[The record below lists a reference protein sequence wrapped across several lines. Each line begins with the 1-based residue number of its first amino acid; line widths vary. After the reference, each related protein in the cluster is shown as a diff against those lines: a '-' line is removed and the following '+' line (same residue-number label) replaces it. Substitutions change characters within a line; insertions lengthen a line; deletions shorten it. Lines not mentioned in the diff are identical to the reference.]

1 MFTVRNVGG
10 TDARDD
16 AAAALPTPPVGR
28 HTEVTAEPVPRLFRP
43 RVAYS
48 LLAAVAIGYALVA
61 LLLAL
66 ADARAMPEPYLRIDA
81 DVYFRWGTVFY
92 APVIAAAWLL
102 ASDVVF
108 LLALAARSRPAFTQ
122 VLTSMAGA
130 VGVGTLGTL
139 VPDLVTSP
147 LRALGVIAEPT
158 WEASITAHTGW
169 FIFSW
174 STIAIYLLLFL
185 VAFPIAVR
193 HSTGIHGWR
202 ATLIALAAFA
212 VFQCF
217 EYVFI
222 R

>member
-1 MFTVRNVGG
+1 MP
-10 TDARDD
+10 RDD
-16 AAAALPTPPVGR
+16 AAATTPRQRVGR
-28 HTEVTAEPVPRLFRP
+28 LAQVTAEPFRHLFRP

-48 LLAAVAIGYALVA
+48 LLAAAAVGYALVA

-81 DVYFRWGTVFY
+81 DGYFRWGAVFY
-92 APVIAAAWLL
+92 APVIVAAWLL

-108 LLALAARSRPAFTQ
+108 VLALTARSRPQFTK

-158 WEASITAHTGW
+158 WEESINAHTGW
-169 FIFSW
+169 FVFPW
-174 STIAIYLLLFL
+174 CTLAVYLLLFL
-185 VAFPIAVR
+185 VAVPMAVR
-193 HSTGIHGWR
+193 HSTGIQGWR
-202 ATLIALAAFA
+202 ATVIALAAFA
-212 VFQCF
+212 VFQGF